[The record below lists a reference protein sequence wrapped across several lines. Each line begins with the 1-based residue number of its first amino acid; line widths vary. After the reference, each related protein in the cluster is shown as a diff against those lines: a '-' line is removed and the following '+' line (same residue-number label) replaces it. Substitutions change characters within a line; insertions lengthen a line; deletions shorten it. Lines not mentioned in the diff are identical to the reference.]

1 LNKEKESE
9 NIVFD
14 DPDPETGF
22 ILLPDISFT
31 KPGFSFLKKASSYPL
46 KQIILKNFIYWQL
59 FTERILTH

>member
-1 LNKEKESE
+1 LVKDSASQHQWVYNVLNKEKESE

-31 KPGFSFLKKASSYPL
+31 KPGF
-46 KQIILKNFIYWQL
+46 
-59 FTERILTH
+59 